1 MTNKMKMLIGLLV
14 LGIALLGVGV
24 VFLTRAPQPMKV
36 KLTPAAGIYLYTA
49 KSDSSKVLLK
59 TVKIEKNIADKQYFG
74 VWGAKT
80 INTGDPLLI
89 LSGTVQNNHAT
100 YKEIIMYAEGYD
112 KTGKQ
117 IAWTYDASGIV
128 GQIGLHLETGEIGTF
143 TIHLNFDENIT
154 SIRIFADNYAVTP
167 P

>member
-14 LGIALLGVGV
+14 LGVALLSVGV
-24 VFLTRAPQPMKV
+24 VFLTRAPQQMKV
-36 KLTPAAGIYLYTA
+36 TLTPAQGSYLLNSQ
-49 KSDSSKVLLK
+49 SDSSEVILK
-59 TVKIEKNIADKQYFG
+59 TVKIEKVIADKQFIG

-89 LSGTVQNNHAT
+89 LSGTVQNNHPT
-100 YKEIIMYAEGYD
+100 NKEIMMYAEGYD

-117 IAWTYDASGIV
+117 IAWTYDAAGIV
-128 GQIGLHLETGEIGTF
+128 GQIGLHLETGEINTF
-143 TIHLNFDENIT
+143 TIHLNFDENIK
-154 SIRIFADNYAVTP
+154 SIRIFGNNYAVTP